1 MVGGAGSKKQI
12 QSKVDGDV
20 VLNRYYCINRNTVL
34 LGIAVVEIYLGD
46 NQKASTRLTASMVL
60 KLGRKMEI

>member
-1 MVGGAGSKKQI
+1 MEDGGGSKPQI
-12 QSKVDGDV
+12 QSKVDGDI

-34 LGIAVVEIYLGD
+34 LGIAVVEINLGD
-46 NQKASTRLTASMVL
+46 NKKASTRLTASMVL